1 MAILVDEHTRV
12 LVQGITGREG
22 SFHTSR
28 MLDAGTEV
36 VGGVSPKKGG
46 QNVGGVPVFAT
57 VAEAIAATGAT
68 ASVIFVP
75 APVAPAAILEAA
87 EAGLRLVVCIT
98 EGIPLRDMV
107 EVSAHIQDLDLT
119 FVGPNCPGVTSPGGA
134 NLGIMP
140 AAIFSPGP
148 VGIVSRSGTLTYEIV
163 NELTQAGLG
172 QSTCV
177 GMGGDPIHGIG
188 FTECLELFE
197 NDVDT
202 RGIVLV
208 GEIGG
213 EDEERAAA
221 YICENVTTPV
231 VAYIAGY
238 TAPAGKV
245 MGHAGAIITGEA
257 GTAAAKAAALEAVG
271 VAVARRPK
279 EVAALMA
286 AAFAGSM

>member
-46 QNVGGVPVFAT
+46 QNVGGVLVFAT

-148 VGIVSRSGTLTYEIV
+148 IGIVSRSGTLTYEIV